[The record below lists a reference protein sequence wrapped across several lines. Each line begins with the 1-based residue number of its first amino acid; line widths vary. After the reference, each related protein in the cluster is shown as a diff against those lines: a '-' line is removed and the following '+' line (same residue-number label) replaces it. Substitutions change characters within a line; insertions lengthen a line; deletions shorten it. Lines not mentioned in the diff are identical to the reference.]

1 MNHRLWHGDSGD
13 FGSGGGERRCSLVGL
28 SLTLCDLT
36 LSLGEQCQN

>member
-1 MNHRLWHGDSGD
+1 MVTAETLI
-13 FGSGGGERRCSLVGL
+13 GSGGGERRCSLVGL